1 MFTCQVSW
9 HVAGHASSPICPLPL
24 ALSQTHPP
32 LLLLL
37 GHHFLLLLHVQQPSH
52 PSSVPH
58 TLFLHRRFLLFGI
71 FDSSSD
77 EVLIFQAFLFSRA
90 VSFVVFSSR
99 EQRNFSFSSFFLLHL
114 HHDRAANLSAH
125 LQHVRETV
133 YKSNA
138 RGQIAHQ
145 ARRGTTSLISSL
157 SSFRLF
163 PRHNLFL
170 QPTILRMARSRGW
183 RQQER

>member
-1 MFTCQVSW
+1 M
-9 HVAGHASSPICPLPL
+9 G
-24 ALSQTHPP
+24 
-32 LLLLL
+32 LL

-77 EVLIFQAFLFSRA
+77 EILIFPAFLFSRA

-125 LQHVRETV
+125 VQHVRETV

-138 RGQIAHQ
+138 RRQIAYQ
-145 ARRGTTSLISSL
+145 ARRGWRGREDGDSRRGSLLASDTAVHVAL
-157 SSFRLF
+157 
-163 PRHNLFL
+163 HG
-170 QPTILRMARSRGW
+170 A
-183 RQQER
+183 

>member
-24 ALSQTHPP
+24 ALSQTHPA

-71 FDSSSD
+71 FHSSSH
-77 EVLIFQAFLFSRA
+77 EILIFPAFLFSRA

-99 EQRNFSFSSFFLLHL
+99 EQRNFSTFTTIGLPTYLRTCNMYGKPFTKAMRAGRLLTKH
-114 HHDRAANLSAH
+114 AE
-125 LQHVRETV
+125 V
-133 YKSNA
+133 
-138 RGQIAHQ
+138 
-145 ARRGTTSLISSL
+145 
-157 SSFRLF
+157 
-163 PRHNLFL
+163 
-170 QPTILRMARSRGW
+170 
-183 RQQER
+183 QQV